1 MNISKFLIR
10 ASYPNYFMV
19 KLYADCGRDIFEKQN
34 EREGN
39 KPGTVIYSLDGDDT
53 KYEIA
58 PRWYDIF
65 YLLKNT
71 HEKSKH
77 FLSLLIREEKGDS
90 CVKEE
95 LEQLR
100 NKMYDECKKYVAEHP
115 LQNDIEIVT
124 PTAEQEFTVFDIS
137 YK

>member
-39 KPGTVIYSLDGDDT
+39 KPGTVIYTLDDDDT
-53 KYEIA
+53 KHEIA

-65 YLLKNT
+65 YLLKNS
-71 HEKSKH
+71 HLMNKSNCLEAQLYQIFPFQH
-77 FLSLLIREEKGDS
+77 F
-90 CVKEE
+90 
-95 LEQLR
+95 
-100 NKMYDECKKYVAEHP
+100 
-115 LQNDIEIVT
+115 QN
-124 PTAEQEFTVFDIS
+124 
-137 YK
+137 